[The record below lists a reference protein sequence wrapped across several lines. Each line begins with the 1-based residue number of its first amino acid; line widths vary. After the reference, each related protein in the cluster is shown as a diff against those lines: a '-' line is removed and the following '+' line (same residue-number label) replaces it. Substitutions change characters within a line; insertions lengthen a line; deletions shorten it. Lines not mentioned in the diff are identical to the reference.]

1 MIKIC
6 NDATYK
12 IKSWNY
18 DTFIRYG
25 GIILPPPPPLHAS
38 YFVIYYAIMLV
49 LVIRFMADLLRKYK
63 GSVVIMVGRG
73 GAEPHYVHN

>member
-25 GIILPPPPPLHAS
+25 GIIRPPLHAS
-38 YFVIYYAIMLV
+38 YFVICYANMLDKYV
-49 LVIRFMADLLRKYK
+49 NMQGIYASIRL
-63 GSVVIMVGRG
+63 G
-73 GAEPHYVHN
+73 

>member
-18 DTFIRYG
+18 DTFIWYG
-25 GIILPPPPPLHAS
+25 GIIPPLHAS
-38 YFVIYYAIMLV
+38 YFVIYYANML
-49 LVIRFMADLLRKYK
+49 DKYVSMQ
-63 GSVVIMVGRG
+63 GIYANM
-73 GAEPHYVHN
+73 

>member
-25 GIILPPPPPLHAS
+25 GIILPTP
-38 YFVIYYAIMLV
+38 YMQVILLFIMLT
-49 LVIRFMADLLRKYK
+49 F
-63 GSVVIMVGRG
+63 
-73 GAEPHYVHN
+73 

>member
-25 GIILPPPPPLHAS
+25 GIILPPPP
-38 YFVIYYAIMLV
+38 YMQVFFVIYYANML
-49 LVIRFMADLLRKYK
+49 DKYVNMQ
-63 GSVVIMVGRG
+63 GIYANIGLG
-73 GAEPHYVHN
+73 

>member
-18 DTFIRYG
+18 DTFIQYG
-25 GIILPPPPPLHAS
+25 GIIQPPLHAS
-38 YFVIYYAIMLV
+38 YFVFYYANMLDKYV
-49 LVIRFMADLLRKYK
+49 NMQGIYANIRL
-63 GSVVIMVGRG
+63 G
-73 GAEPHYVHN
+73 

>member
-12 IKSWNY
+12 IISWNY

-25 GIILPPPPPLHAS
+25 GIILPPPLHAS
-38 YFVIYYAIMLV
+38 YFVIYNANM
-49 LVIRFMADLLRKYK
+49 RDKYVNMQGIYWNK
-63 GSVVIMVGRG
+63 KV
-73 GAEPHYVHN
+73 

>member
-12 IKSWNY
+12 IKSWNH

-25 GIILPPPPPLHAS
+25 GIILPPLHAS
-38 YFVIYYAIMLV
+38 YFVIFYANMLDKYV
-49 LVIRFMADLLRKYK
+49 NMQGIYANIRL
-63 GSVVIMVGRG
+63 G
-73 GAEPHYVHN
+73 

>member
-6 NDATYK
+6 YDATYK

-25 GIILPPPPPLHAS
+25 GIILPPPPLHAS
-38 YFVIYYAIMLV
+38 YFVIYYANMLDKYV
-49 LVIRFMADLLRKYK
+49 NMQGIYANIRL
-63 GSVVIMVGRG
+63 G
-73 GAEPHYVHN
+73 

>member
-25 GIILPPPPPLHAS
+25 GIILPPPLPAS
-38 YFVIYYAIMLV
+38 YFVIYYANMLDKYV
-49 LVIRFMADLLRKYK
+49 NMQGIYANIRL
-63 GSVVIMVGRG
+63 G
-73 GAEPHYVHN
+73 